1 MFSYHVVLSIG
12 AKIAIFSLNNSF
24 SCRFQ
29 RFVIP
34 KTLVLVLRLQDD
46 VAVVL
51 GVPLLDVIE
60 ESELLEGFLP
70 ESEDVVLGL
79 AGGGCQQVGD
89 GLEDGV
95 DGLGRDAFFA

>member
-1 MFSYHVVLSIG
+1 M
-12 AKIAIFSLNNSF
+12 
-24 SCRFQ
+24 
-29 RFVIP
+29 
-34 KTLVLVLRLQDD
+34 
-46 VAVVL
+46 VL